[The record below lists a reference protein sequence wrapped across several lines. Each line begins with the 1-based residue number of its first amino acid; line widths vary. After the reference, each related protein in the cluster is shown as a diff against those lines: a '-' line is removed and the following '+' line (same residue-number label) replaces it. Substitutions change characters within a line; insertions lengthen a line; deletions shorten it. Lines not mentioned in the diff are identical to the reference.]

1 MNVSP
6 FRVVFP
12 IAIAA
17 VFAACS
23 GKDADTA
30 TMDSAAAADSA
41 RDLARAGVDTAT
53 QPQLKDVPVTPPPT
67 TSTSRPRST
76 QRRPSQPQASAPA
89 PTPPPAAAPAPT
101 PAPAT
106 GVIASGTTLSLT
118 SATKVCTNT
127 NKVGDRFNATLT
139 SEVTGSNGVSLPA
152 GSTVSIELTELKR
165 SVDSK
170 DNIVMG
176 FRVVSITANGRT
188 YTPEAEVVSASI
200 DRVRSQTRSDD
211 AKKVAGGAAAGAI
224 IGQVLGRNTKGTLI
238 GAAVGAAAGAAA
250 ASSTSDY
257 EGCVNAGAPVT
268 VRLSGP
274 LTVTVAG

>member
-1 MNVSP
+1 MQVIR
-6 FRVVFP
+6 FRAVFP

-23 GKDADTA
+23 GRDADTA
-30 TMDSAAAADSA
+30 AMDSAAADSAA

-53 QPQLKDVPVTPPPT
+53 QPQLKDVPVTPPPA
-67 TSTSRPRST
+67 TSTSRPKST
-76 QRRPSQPQASAPA
+76 PPRATAPA
-89 PTPPPAAAPAPT
+89 PTPAPAPPPAAAPAP
-101 PAPAT
+101 APT
-106 GVIASGTTLSLT
+106 SGVIASGTTLALA

-127 NKVGDRFNATLT
+127 HKVGDRFDASLT
-139 SEVTGSNGVSLPA
+139 TAVTGSNGVSLPA

-170 DNIVMG
+170 TNIVMG

-188 YTPEAEVVSASI
+188 YIPEAEVVTASI
-200 DRVRSQTRSDD
+200 DRVRSQSTGDD

-257 EGCVNAGAPVT
+257 EGCVNAGAPVS
-268 VRLSGP
+268 VRLTGP
-274 LTVTVAG
+274 LTVTVAGN